1 MDFIE
6 IGETKYDSQE
16 LTKIAASSLFELG
29 ISGINSIDIHAPS
42 NSITIGF
49 DNHEDANLAHAIA
62 RSRPGFKPK
71 TFQSQNAVEFLIELN
86 SVINSWGHDR

>member
-6 IGETKYDSQE
+6 IGEAKYDSQE
-16 LTKIAASSLFELG
+16 LTNIAAGNLFDLG
-29 ISGINSIDIHAPS
+29 ISGINSINIHAPS

-49 DNHEDANLAHAIA
+49 DNQEDASLVHAIA
-62 RSRPGFKPK
+62 RTAPVSQPH
-71 TFQSQNAVEFLIELN
+71 TFHSQDAGGFLIELN